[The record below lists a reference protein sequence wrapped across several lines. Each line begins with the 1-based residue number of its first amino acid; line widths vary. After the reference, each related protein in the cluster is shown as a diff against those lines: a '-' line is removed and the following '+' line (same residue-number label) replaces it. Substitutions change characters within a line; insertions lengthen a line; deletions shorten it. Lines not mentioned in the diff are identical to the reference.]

1 MHEKKIWFFFEVV
14 INRNISR
21 ATLIE
26 LGKVQIL
33 LSIGTITHR
42 DTMNIPQ
49 WINLAT

>member
-1 MHEKKIWFFFEVV
+1 MVVKNILFFFEVV
-14 INRNISR
+14 INRNTNK
-21 ATLIE
+21 ATLTE

-49 WINLAT
+49 WMNLAT